1 LGSEAE
7 PKVGMSCQDTD
18 NERDSVEILRRDHV
32 RVDTGREA
40 GEKQKLS

>member
-1 LGSEAE
+1 
-7 PKVGMSCQDTD
+7 MSCQDTD
-18 NERDSVEILRRDHV
+18 NETNSVDVLRRET